1 MDGVLSSD
9 GESRFTLH
17 ISRSVMSRSGLRP
30 PPIRPIATRR
40 PPGMPLALEV
50 QPRDERDGKGGGHL
64 ALADASG
71 DSAIFEYISGKLV
84 IHHDRKYTVMTNSP
98 T

>member
-1 MDGVLSSD
+1 M
-9 GESRFTLH
+9 
-17 ISRSVMSRSGLRP
+17 
-30 PPIRPIATRR
+30 
-40 PPGMPLALEV
+40 ALEV